1 MFDLIIILILVAI
14 NGFFSLSEVALISA
28 RRTRLQSEAKAGS
41 RAARMALDLM
51 NDPDK
56 FLSTA
61 QIGITIV
68 SILTGLYSGEALAD
82 DFASVLEGW
91 GISASVAPSLAKT
104 IIVVFATYLQ
114 CELGELFPKRIG
126 IDLADASARM
136 SAPLMT
142 FFAHLSFPFVWLLS
156 HNTELLIKIFR
167 LHRDDAHVTE
177 EEIKSVIQEG
187 TEAGEVQEVEQDIM
201 ERALVLG
208 DRKIESLMTHRS
220 ELVTL
225 DVKMTSAEVE
235 RVLRETP
242 FAAYPV
248 VADSLDNVEG
258 IVTLKELV
266 FHLGK
271 PDFSLKSVM
280 QKPIYFPENMTVYKA
295 LEQLKSRR
303 LNRALV
309 CDEFG
314 LVQGIISLKDILE
327 GLVGSIDEPTEEPDI
342 VARADG
348 RSWIVRGQCPFY
360 DFLAHFDK
368 EDLYTTEFSTVGG
381 LILDR
386 LEHIP
391 HEGETLTWNTL
402 RFRILKMDDTRIDSV
417 LVKLM

>member
-1 MFDLIIILILVAI
+1 MVDLIIILIMVAF

-41 RAARMALDLM
+41 RAAKMALDLM
-51 NDPDK
+51 DDPDK

-68 SILTGLYSGEALAD
+68 SILTGLYSGDALAD
-82 DFASVLEGW
+82 DFSGVLVSW
-91 GISASVAPSLAKT
+91 GLSPDLAPSLSKT

-136 SAPLMT
+136 TAPLMT

-167 LHRDDAHVTE
+167 LHRDDTHVTE

-187 TEAGEVQEVEQDIM
+187 TDAGEVQEVEQDIM

-208 DRKIESLMTHRS
+208 DRKVESLMTHRS
-220 ELVTL
+220 DLVTL
-225 DVKMTSAEVE
+225 DVKMTSEEVE
-235 RVLRETP
+235 RVLRDTP

-248 VADSLDNVEG
+248 ISDSLDNIEG
-258 IVTLKELV
+258 VVTLKELV

-271 PDFSLKSVM
+271 PDFSLRDFM
-280 QKPIYFPENMTVYKA
+280 QKPVYFPENMTVYKA
-295 LEQLKSRR
+295 LEQLKKQR

-314 LVQGIISLKDILE
+314 LVQGIVSLKDILE

-342 VARADG
+342 VERADG
-348 RSWIVRGQCPFY
+348 RSWVVRGQCSFY
-360 DFLAHFDK
+360 DFLSHFDK
-368 EDLYTTEFSTVGG
+368 EDLYTTDFSTVGG
-381 LILDR
+381 LILDL

-391 HEGETLTWNTL
+391 HEGETLTWNGL
-402 RFRILKMDDTRIDSV
+402 RLRVLKMDDTRIDSV